1 MTAQEVLLGFA
12 LALVLGFAFAIVL
25 HLSDTL
31 RRAFYPLLVAS
42 QTVPVIAIAPIL
54 IVWLGF
60 GIGPKLAI
68 IALVCFFPITVNT
81 LDGLRSVDPDL
92 PRMMRTLDAGRAQI
106 LRRVEIPSAL
116 PYLVSG
122 AKIAAAISVI
132 GAVFGEWAGA
142 DEGLGHLIL
151 IAQGQLQT
159 ARVFA
164 AVVVLS
170 ALALIL
176 FGTLALLERR
186 FGWWTPRRIGEGGGM
201 RRAGCSHWRV
211 FARRAGRERLRREA
225 GEPRRRRRA
234 AHPDARLLRQPRPR
248 RDLHGARPRLLRRGG
263 PRGRAAGAVRSRRR
277 RSARSPPGAP
287 TSRSPTSPRSCSPR
301 RRACRWS
308 RSPRWCPGR

>member
-1 MTAQEVLLGFA
+1 MRRVVLPLLVIVALLGLWELAAQWDWIADALNIKPFLIPAPSEIGRSLWEDRSLLASDAWVTVQEVVLGFA
-12 LALVLGFAFAIVL
+12 LALALGFAFAVAL

-31 RRAFYPLLVAS
+31 RRALYPLLVAS

-92 PRMMRTLDAGRAQI
+92 PRMMRTLDADRSQI

-116 PYLVSG
+116 PYLFSG

-151 IAQGQLQT
+151 ISQGQLQT

-170 ALALIL
+170 ALALAL
-176 FGTLALLERR
+176 FGSLALLERR
-186 FGWWTPRRIGEGGGM
+186 FGWWN
-201 RRAGCSHWRV
+201 
-211 FARRAGRERLRREA
+211 
-225 GEPRRRRRA
+225 
-234 AHPDARLLRQPRPR
+234 PRPM
-248 RDLHGARPRLLRRGG
+248 
-263 PRGRAAGAVRSRRR
+263 
-277 RSARSPPGAP
+277 RSAFR
-287 TSRSPTSPRSCSPR
+287 
-301 RRACRWS
+301 
-308 RSPRWCPGR
+308 